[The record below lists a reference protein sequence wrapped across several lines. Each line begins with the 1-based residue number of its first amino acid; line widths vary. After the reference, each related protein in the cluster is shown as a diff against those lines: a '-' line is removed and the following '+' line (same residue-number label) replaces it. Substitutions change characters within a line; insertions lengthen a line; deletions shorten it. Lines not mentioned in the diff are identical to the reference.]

1 MMRPSLIVLATVTSL
16 AGCEANSGSRSGS
29 GAAPLATTSAVVPT
43 TSATAPAVA
52 QRAEDVR
59 PLQVGAP
66 APDAALRRPDGTPVD
81 ARTRYA
87 AKPSVVV
94 FYRGGWCPYCNTHL
108 GKLATAEPEL
118 VKLGY
123 QVLAVSPDAPEA
135 LQASL
140 DKGGYKY
147 QLLSD
152 SDMALSKA
160 FGLAFRVDDPTVKKY
175 EGFGIDLA
183 KASGRDHHLLPVPAV
198 YLVDQKGNIRFAHWN
213 PDYKKRLD
221 PNELLDAARR
231 AAADSARKAD

>member
-1 MMRPSLIVLATVTSL
+1 M
-16 AGCEANSGSRSGS
+16 
-29 GAAPLATTSAVVPT
+29 
-43 TSATAPAVA
+43 
-52 QRAEDVR
+52 
-59 PLQVGAP
+59 
-66 APDAALRRPDGTPVD
+66 
-81 ARTRYA
+81 
-87 AKPSVVV
+87 
-94 FYRGGWCPYCNTHL
+94 
-108 GKLATAEPEL
+108 
-118 VKLGY
+118 KLGY

-135 LQASL
+135 LRASL

-198 YLVDQKGNIRFAHWN
+198 YLVDQKGIIRFAHWN

-221 PNELLDAARR
+221 SNELLDAARR
-231 AAADSARKAD
+231 AAAESARKAD